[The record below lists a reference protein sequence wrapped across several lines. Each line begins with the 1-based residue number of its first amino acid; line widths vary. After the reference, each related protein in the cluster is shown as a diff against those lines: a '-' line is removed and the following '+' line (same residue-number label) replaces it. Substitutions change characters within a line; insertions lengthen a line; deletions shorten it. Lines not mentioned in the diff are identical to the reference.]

1 MLTEDQKQ
9 LALRKFGV
17 ESEDQDRLLSLEWG
31 RIKGEA
37 SLHGALHGSRTVLYM
52 AEACRDQIRV
62 RAASAWNYFR
72 EVAEATAPEPNEET
86 ADQIK
91 AWISEAVEN
100 AAAKMKADLVSDATV
115 QGLSGGA
122 LSVSC
127 RKEIDDAKRLA
138 LEHMTADVDLYFAS
152 VRTRRDDQPGTPI
165 TQIYNWGTI
174 GAVQSGSGSSA
185 KVSQQ
190 IEQSD
195 REFILSALAT
205 VREALAA
212 VDQARL
218 PAVKEEVLD
227 LTFEVEA
234 EANKETPNWL
244 KLKSGLSTIA
254 NVIKDVDTCAQAF
267 EKLTAVAALLGFSL

>member
-1 MLTEDQKQ
+1 MLAEDQKQ
-9 LALRKFGV
+9 LAVRKITV
-17 ESEDQDRLLSLEWG
+17 EFEEQDRSLLLEWAS
-31 RIKGEA
+31 IKSEA
-37 SLHGALHGSRTVLYM
+37 SLHGALHGSRTVLHM
-52 AEACRDQIRV
+52 AEACREQIKV
-62 RAASAWNYFR
+62 RAALAWNYFR
-72 EVAEATAPEPNEET
+72 EVVEATAPEPNEET
-86 ADQIK
+86 ANQIK
-91 AWISEAVEN
+91 ACVTEVVEN
-100 AAAKMKADLVSDATV
+100 ATAQMKTNLASDATV
-115 QGLSGGA
+115 KQIGGGA
-122 LSVSC
+122 FSVSC

-254 NVIKDVDTCAQAF
+254 NVIKDVDTCAKAF
-267 EKLTAVAALLGFSL
+267 EKLAALAALLGFSL

>member
-62 RAASAWNYFR
+62 RAAFAWNCFR
-72 EVAEATAPEPNEET
+72 EVVEATAPEPNEET

-91 AWISEAVEN
+91 TCISEVVEN
-100 AAAKMKADLVSDATV
+100 AAAKMKADLASDV
-115 QGLSGGA
+115 IVRQVGGGA
-122 LSVSC
+122 LSVSY
-127 RKEIDDAKRLA
+127 REQIDDAKRLA
-138 LEHMTADVDLYFAS
+138 LERMAVGVDLYFATA
-152 VRTRRDDQPGTPI
+152 RTRRDDQPGTPI

-227 LTFEVEA
+227 LTFEVED

-267 EKLTAVAALLGFSL
+267 EKLTALAALLGFSL